1 MGGAYHCVCVNLSRQ
16 FESVSSF
23 GVFACVWIFS
33 VNLFSDYFHHPSTLH
48 ALLLLI
54 SSFSVFTF
62 LDSLEFSRA
71 LIHCFVILPNG
82 FEIVRVLL
90 NTLVRFYVFR
100 SSDYLQFIP

>member
-1 MGGAYHCVCVNLSRQ
+1 MGGAYHCFGVNLSRQ

-54 SSFSVFTF
+54 SSFRVFTF
-62 LDSLEFSRA
+62 LASISR
-71 LIHCFVILPNG
+71 FV
-82 FEIVRVLL
+82 VLTYRDKT
-90 NTLVRFYVFR
+90 NRHTSEWF
-100 SSDYLQFIP
+100 